1 MRTILLLIAV
11 LSAGFG
17 IGFFTNQSGILHL
30 GMSDTKSNDQPD
42 ILYWVA
48 PMDANYRRDKPGQS
62 PMGMD
67 LVPVYAEKKKAEPKT
82 GQKAEPKIGKK
93 AEPKI
98 KYWVAP
104 MDANYRRD
112 KPGQSPMGMDLVPVY
127 EEQQKAEPKIKYW
140 VAPMDANYRRDKPG
154 QSPMGM
160 DLVPVYE
167 DTNGNSEEGT
177 VTISPA
183 VENNLGVRTATVKK
197 GKFDLNI
204 KSLGSV
210 QANQDALWQIN
221 SRVSGWIEKLYVK
234 SVGIEVEKGQKLYSL
249 YSPELVK
256 AQESLLNA
264 VKLNRSALIG
274 SSKARLKVLGINTWQ
289 INQLIKSRKVAQ
301 RIDIYAPKKGT
312 ITDLNVN
319 EGAFISPSTTVI
331 TAVNLDTV
339 WVDVEVFAAQVSL
352 IKLDDMASMTLDYF
366 PGKKWEGKV
375 GFIYPEM
382 SESNRTLRIRLQ
394 FDNPNQMLKPNM
406 FSSVVIAPK
415 MDEER
420 LYIPREAVIYAG
432 NMNRVVLAMGDGKF
446 RSVLV
451 KVGIEN
457 QQTIEILSGLEVGQK
472 IVTSA
477 QFLLDSESSI
487 NADFDRM
494 LEEQQADEEANSSQ
508 NSSSKDSSS
517 KNNLDWLDVSAL
529 DVNDIYTKDLAASI
543 LRMNSQ
549 VVTL

>member
-1 MRTILLLIAV
+1 MRYLLLLVVALIA
-11 LSAGFG
+11 GIG
-17 IGFFTNQSGILHL
+17 IGFFTHQSGWFSANMTVEASTNEPEI
-30 GMSDTKSNDQPD
+30 K
-42 ILYWVA
+42 YWVA
-48 PMDANYRRDKPGQS
+48 PMDANYRRDKPGKS

-67 LVPVYAEKKKAEPKT
+67 LVPVYEE
-82 GQKAEPKIGKK
+82 QQK

-112 KPGQSPMGMDLVPVY
+112 KPGKSPMGMDLVPVY

-167 DTNGNSEEGT
+167 EADSNSEEGT
-177 VTISPA
+177 VMISSA
-183 VENNLGVRTATVKK
+183 VENNLGVRTARVVK
-197 GKFDLNI
+197 GEFHLNI

-210 QANQDALWQIN
+210 QANEDALWQIN
-221 SRVSGWIEKLYVK
+221 SRVSGWIEELYVK
-234 SVGIEVEKGQKLYSL
+234 SVGIEVKKGQKLYAL

-264 VKLNRSALIG
+264 VQLNRSALVA
-274 SSKARLKVLGINTWQ
+274 SSKTRLAVLGVSSEQ
-289 INQLIKSRKVAQ
+289 INQLIKYRKVKQ
-301 RIDIYAPKKGT
+301 RIDVYAPKKGT
-312 ITDLNVN
+312 VTDLKVN

-352 IKLDDMASMTLDYF
+352 IKLGDTATMTLDYF
-366 PGKKWEGKV
+366 PGKQWLGKV
-375 GFIYPEM
+375 NFIYPEM
-382 SESNRTLRIRLQ
+382 SQSNRTLRVRLE
-394 FDNPNQMLKPNM
+394 FDNPNEELKPNM
-406 FSSVVIAPK
+406 FSSVVISPK
-415 MDEER
+415 MDGER
-420 LYIPREAVIYAG
+420 LQIPREAVIYAG

-451 KVGIEN
+451 KVGLEN
-457 QQTIEILSGLEVGQK
+457 QQTIEVISGLEAGQK
-472 IVTSA
+472 VVTSA

-487 NADFDRM
+487 SADFERM
-494 LEEQQADEEANSSQ
+494 LEQQKSTEHEQSQ
-508 NSSSKDSSS
+508 NQNKDAMSNHSQPNS
-517 KNNLDWLDVSAL
+517 ENKVGLNNTDNLDSLDVGAL
-529 DVNDIYTKDLAASI
+529 PTTPLSSNERV
-543 LRMNSQ
+543 M
-549 VVTL
+549 TL

>member
-17 IGFFTNQSGILHL
+17 MGFFVNQSGILHL
-30 GMSDTKSNDQPD
+30 GMSGTTSNEQPE

-67 LVPVYAEKKKAEPKT
+67 LVPVYAEKKKAQE
-82 GQKAEPKIGKK
+82 K

-127 EEQQKAEPKIKYW
+127 EEQEKAEPKIKYW

-167 DTNGNSEEGT
+167 EGNGNSDEGT

-183 VENNLGVRTATVKK
+183 VENNLGVRTAIVKK
-197 GKFDLNI
+197 GTFDLNVN
-204 KSLGSV
+204 SLGSV

-234 SVGIEVEKGQKLYSL
+234 SVGIEVKEGQKLYSL

-264 VKLNRSALIG
+264 VKLNRNALIG
-274 SSKARLKVLGINTWQ
+274 SSKARLKVLGISTWQ
-289 INQLIKSRKVAQ
+289 INQLIRSRKVAQ
-301 RIDIYAPKKGT
+301 RIDIYAPNKGT

-352 IKLDDMASMTLDYF
+352 IKLGDMASMTLDYF
-366 PGKKWEGKV
+366 PGKEWVGKV

-382 SESNRTLRIRLQ
+382 SESNRTLRVRLQ

-406 FSSVVIAPK
+406 FSSVVITPK

-487 NADFDRM
+487 SADFDRM
-494 LEEQQADEEANSSQ
+494 LEEQDAMDDKSMRLKETSDYLNGEDDSDDL
-508 NSSSKDSSS
+508 DSSED
-517 KNNLDWLDVSAL
+517 LDSTEDLDSIEVGVLQISPL
-529 DVNDIYTKDLAASI
+529 YTSE
-543 LRMNSQ
+543 RVM
-549 VVTL
+549 TL

>member
-1 MRTILLLIAV
+1 MMRTILLLIAV

-17 IGFFTNQSGILHL
+17 IGFFTNQSGILHF
-30 GMSDTKSNDQPD
+30 GMSDKKSNDQPD

-93 AEPKI
+93 AEPK
-98 KYWVAP
+98 V
-104 MDANYRRD
+104 
-112 KPGQSPMGMDLVPVY
+112 
-127 EEQQKAEPKIKYW
+127 KYW

>member
-17 IGFFTNQSGILHL
+17 MGFFVNQSGILHL
-30 GMSDTKSNDQPD
+30 GMSGTTSNEQPE

-67 LVPVYAEKKKAEPKT
+67 LVPVYAEKKKAESKT
-82 GQKAEPKIGKK
+82 EPK

-127 EEQQKAEPKIKYW
+127 EEQEKAEPKIKYW
-140 VAPMDANYRRDKPG
+140 VAPMDANYRRDEPG

-167 DTNGNSEEGT
+167 EGNSNSEEGT

-183 VENNLGVRTATVKK
+183 VENNLGVRTAIVKK
-197 GKFDLNI
+197 GTFDLNI
-204 KSLGSV
+204 NSLGSV

-234 SVGIEVEKGQKLYSL
+234 SVGIEVKEGQKLYSL

-264 VKLNRSALIG
+264 VKLNRSVLIG
-274 SSKARLKVLGINTWQ
+274 SSKARLKVLGISTWQ
-289 INQLIKSRKVAQ
+289 INQLIRSRKVAQ
-301 RIDIYAPKKGT
+301 RIDIYAPNKGT

-352 IKLDDMASMTLDYF
+352 IKLGDMASMTLDYF
-366 PGKKWEGKV
+366 PGKEWVGKV

-382 SESNRTLRIRLQ
+382 SESNRTLRVRLQ

-406 FSSVVIAPK
+406 FSSVVITPK

-487 NADFDRM
+487 SADFDRM
-494 LEEQQADEEANSSQ
+494 LEEQDAMDDKSMRLKETSDYLNGEDDSDDL
-508 NSSSKDSSS
+508 DSSED
-517 KNNLDWLDVSAL
+517 LDSTEDLDSIEVGVLQISPL
-529 DVNDIYTKDLAASI
+529 YTSE
-543 LRMNSQ
+543 RVM
-549 VVTL
+549 TL

>member
-1 MRTILLLIAV
+1 MRTILLLIVV

-17 IGFFTNQSGILHL
+17 IGFFVNQSGILHL
-30 GMSDTKSNDQPD
+30 GMSDTRSNEQSE

-67 LVPVYAEKKKAEPKT
+67 LVPVYADKKKDKPKTEPKVKYWVAPMDANYRRDKP
-82 GQKAEPKIGKK
+82 GQSPMGMDLVPVYEEQEK

-127 EEQQKAEPKIKYW
+127 EE
-140 VAPMDANYRRDKPG
+140 D
-154 QSPMGM
+154 
-160 DLVPVYE
+160 
-167 DTNGNSEEGT
+167 NGNNEEGT

-183 VENNLGVRTATVKK
+183 VENNLGVRTAMVKK
-197 GKFDLNI
+197 GTFDLNI
-204 KSLGSV
+204 NSLGSV

-234 SVGIEVEKGQKLYSL
+234 SVGIEVEEGQKLYSL

-264 VKLNRSALIG
+264 VKLNRSVLIA
-274 SSKARLKVLGINTWQ
+274 SSKARLKVLGISTWQ
-289 INQLIKSRKVAQ
+289 IKQLIKSRKVAQ

-352 IKLDDMASMTLDYF
+352 IKLGDIASMTLDYF
-366 PGKKWEGKV
+366 PGKEWLGKV

-382 SESNRTLRIRLQ
+382 SESNRTLRVRLQ

-406 FSSVVIAPK
+406 FSSVIITPK
-415 MDEER
+415 MDQER

-487 NADFDRM
+487 SADFDRM
-494 LEEQQADEEANSSQ
+494 LEEQDAMDHKAMRLKETSEYLNGEYDSTNGVDEAKSSGELENS
-508 NSSSKDSSS
+508 DE
-517 KNNLDWLDVSAL
+517 LDLIDVGAL
-529 DVNDIYTKDLAASI
+529 QTSPLYTSE
-543 LRMNSQ
+543 RVM
-549 VVTL
+549 TL